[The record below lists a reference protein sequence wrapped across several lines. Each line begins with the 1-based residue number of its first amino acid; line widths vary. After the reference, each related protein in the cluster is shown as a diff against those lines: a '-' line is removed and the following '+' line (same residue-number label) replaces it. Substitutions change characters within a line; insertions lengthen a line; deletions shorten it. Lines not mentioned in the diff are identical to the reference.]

1 MINLELKSVMIHLI
15 YKIFISEL
23 ITIIS
28 IIALLLFF
36 LFNPNRLLGF
46 SQYFCFILSVFS
58 SDF

>member
-36 LFNPNRLLGF
+36 LFKHGKDLTITTNSL
-46 SQYFCFILSVFS
+46 I
-58 SDF
+58 